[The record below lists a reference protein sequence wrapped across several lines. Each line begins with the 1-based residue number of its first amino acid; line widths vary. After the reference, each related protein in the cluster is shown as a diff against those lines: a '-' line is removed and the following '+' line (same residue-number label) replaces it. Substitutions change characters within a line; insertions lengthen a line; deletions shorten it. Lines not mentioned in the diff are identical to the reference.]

1 MKILTISIIS
11 LASIA
16 GSVLGNDNQA
26 NQAKQ
31 DRLIFELIQ
40 TVNRQEERLNKQEAF
55 KIQAEQKLKQLET
68 NIRAIEAGIF
78 RDQIKHM

>member
-16 GSVLGNDNQA
+16 GSVLGND